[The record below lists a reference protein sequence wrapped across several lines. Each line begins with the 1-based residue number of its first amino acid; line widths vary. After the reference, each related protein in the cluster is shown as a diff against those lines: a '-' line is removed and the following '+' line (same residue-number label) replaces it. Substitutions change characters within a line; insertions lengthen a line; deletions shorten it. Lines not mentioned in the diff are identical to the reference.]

1 MIART
6 AVVSYNWHCATRAML
21 VVTTFYISHCDRH
34 VYHGKTISL
43 DDSTYCIFHIP
54 LSKKMIF
61 FK

>member
-6 AVVSYNWHCATRAML
+6 AVVSYNWHCVTRAML
-21 VVTTFYISHCDRH
+21 VVITFLIATGMF
-34 VYHGKTISL
+34 YHGKTISL

-54 LSKKMIF
+54 LLKKMIF

>member
-1 MIART
+1 MIGRT

-21 VVTTFYISHCDRH
+21 VVTTFLI
-34 VYHGKTISL
+34 VTGMFYHFSL
-43 DDSTYCIFHIP
+43 DDSTYCIFHTP